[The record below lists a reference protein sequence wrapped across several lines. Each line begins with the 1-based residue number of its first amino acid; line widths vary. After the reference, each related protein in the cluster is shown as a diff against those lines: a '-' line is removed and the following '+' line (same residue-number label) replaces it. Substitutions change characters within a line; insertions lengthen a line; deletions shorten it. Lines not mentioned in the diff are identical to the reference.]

1 MEGKELDQLLN
12 EKGISESVDILGLL
26 LHNMLKIEMRK
37 IVCNLKIA
45 VSMWRRQIPTTI
57 TKSWEN
63 SLLPKH
69 REYRQSVG
77 RTQKRGQWVSEEE
90 LEVPRAGCE

>member
-12 EKGISESVDILGLL
+12 EKGISESVDIPGLL
-26 LHNMLKIEMRK
+26 LHNMLKIEMRT

-69 REYRQSVG
+69 REYRLSVG

-90 LEVPRAGCE
+90 LDVPSTGCE

>member
-1 MEGKELDQLLN
+1 MEGKELDQLVN

-63 SLLPKH
+63 SLLSKH
-69 REYRQSVG
+69 REYRLSVG